1 MAGALTTSSTN
12 TKYAV
17 ILCGLTVT
25 VAAYLL
31 LPRDNNNKGEKDIP
45 KRGAMASNGCEKI
58 LSDSGGSSS
67 NSSTTCVADEN
78 LLNVAN
84 SKPITQAP
92 DVEDEDNLVSVAAM
106 TAAADNALASAAA
119 IAAKKASKNKRKKS
133 NRKKKSPQKVA
144 AAKEIKDFH
153 KSQRGKK

>member
-1 MAGALTTSSTN
+1 MAGALTTSSTS
-12 TKYAV
+12 TKYAI

-25 VAAYLL
+25 VAAYLF
-31 LPRDNNNKGEKDIP
+31 LPRDNNKGEKDIP

-78 LLNVAN
+78 PLNVAN

-133 NRKKKSPQKVA
+133 NRKKKSLQKVA

>member
-12 TKYAV
+12 TKYTV

-31 LPRDNNNKGEKDIP
+31 LPRDSNKGEKDIP

-67 NSSTTCVADEN
+67 NSTTCVADEN
-78 LLNVAN
+78 SLNVAN